1 MNGSVAVFQ
10 RPSSCT
16 TAANPTAPTSS
27 SGWNC
32 PATFVGQA
40 ILTPGDNHGAIA
52 RTLRNAIDNPT
63 VGEPRQPD
71 AIRIADQVRAD
82 QVRAEVAGTIPV
94 TVAPTPHPGNRR
106 TDSRARRAVPDPDR
120 FPRRGRTQLLRSR
133 MCLPRRR
140 RDAVHRQRFPLRHH
154 TLVPR
159 RRQPPPP
166 WPWPPSSPSTPRP
179 SNAET
184 FDPGSSGKRRLK
196 PYGARSKAK
205 AAQSSVSPWPPACQ
219 A

>member
-1 MNGSVAVFQ
+1 MDRWPCSSALRRA
-10 RPSSCT
+10 RPRRTLPPRHRHLDGTARPPSWARRSLLPATT
-16 TAANPTAPTSS
+16 TALSPAP
-27 SGWNC
+27 C
-32 PATFVGQA
+32 E
-40 ILTPGDNHGAIA
+40 
-52 RTLRNAIDNPT
+52 NAIDNPT

-179 SNAET
+179 ST
-184 FDPGSSGKRRLK
+184 PRPSTPDR
-196 PYGARSKAK
+196 
-205 AAQSSVSPWPPACQ
+205 PASDV
-219 A
+219 